1 MPKPLSLAAAGIVLA
16 LCAAVY
22 TVAAE
27 DDPPPRIGAN
37 GAPVLPDPTRP
48 RAVTAPKIVADDLKP
63 DAPKQQVL
71 IYYAN
76 ETRGEGQKMLAGWL
90 VESKDARLKQ
100 IGTRLTDDEKTFAA
114 TVKTEV
120 EALGAVAAKGD
131 KPFALVV
138 FTNALAAEGKF
149 LYLTPAGTK
158 FETGTIKLPKF
169 VSPVLAAQ
177 PLSSPHTFAAALL
190 AANKQFPADKHS
202 YLLVSKSHGTTSMVV
217 TPLVQNPMRAADKE
231 RVLAGLAFDLDL
243 RDYMRKQQMTLD
255 ALKRQFP
262 TLGTNKDETPTLT
275 GTNKD
280 ETPTLSNDK
289 VATPVLKGTEKDTV
303 PTLGKEN
310 GLGGYHGENLHLSAD
325 TIFTDVG
332 GDPSK
337 ANGPLDAVT
346 LAALDFSGP
355 EFLRE
360 AALVGRYVAPPP
372 VRDHVG
378 IAKPIFL
385 SILREAGAKH
395 GMSFPVVFLESCKS
409 DLSPALVD
417 WLKEQPNVGRLYASD
432 INGLDYTS
440 LNYPKLF
447 AEKGTAG
454 ARLDAALRA
463 KYEADQRAFAEK
475 NKPKK

>member
-1 MPKPLSLAAAGIVLA
+1 MRAFTRFPATAVVVALLIGGFVGGAAD
-16 LCAAVY
+16 
-22 TVAAE
+22 
-27 DDPPPRIGAN
+27 DDPPPRVGPN
-37 GAPVLPDPTRP
+37 GAPLLPDPTRP
-48 RAVTAPKIVADDLKP
+48 RAVTAPKIVAADLKP

-76 ETRGEGQKMLAGWL
+76 ETRGDGQKLLAGWL
-90 VESKDARLKQ
+90 RGSNDARLKKL
-100 IGTRLTDDEKTFAA
+100 GTRLTDDQKTFAA
-114 TVKTEV
+114 TVKAEV
-120 EALGAVAAKGD
+120 EALGDVAGRGE
-131 KPFALVV
+131 KPFALIV

-149 LYLTPAGTK
+149 LYRTADGDK

-202 YLLVSKSHGTTSMVV
+202 YLLVSKSHGTGDVLV
-217 TPLVQNPMRAADKE
+217 TPMVRRPMLAADKE
-231 RVLAGLAFDLDL
+231 RVLAGLALDLDL
-243 RDYMRKQQMTLD
+243 RDYMRKHQMTLD
-255 ALKRQFP
+255 ELKRQFP
-262 TLGTNKDETPTLT
+262 TLGNNKDEVPTLGNNKDETPTL
-275 GTNKD
+275 
-280 ETPTLSNDK
+280 
-289 VATPVLKGTEKDTV
+289 
-303 PTLGKEN
+303 GKEQT
-310 GLGGYHGENLHLSAD
+310 LSAD
-325 TIFTDVG
+325 TIFTDTTA
-332 GDPSK
+332 DLK
-337 ANGPLDAVT
+337 AHEPLDPVA

-409 DLSPALVD
+409 DISAALVD
-417 WLKEQPNVGRLYASD
+417 WLKEQPNVGRVYASD
-432 INGLDYTS
+432 INGIAYASLDYA
-440 LNYPKLF
+440 KLF
-447 AEKGTAG
+447 AAKGTAG
-454 ARLDAALRA
+454 ERLNAALHA
-463 KYEADQRAFAEK
+463 KYEADKKAFAEK